1 MRFYFLILNIHKH
14 KNKAVH
20 KDSVHSIIKVITTYY
35 SVPMPLKL
43 YIAEKPSLGRAIAAA
58 LPKPQKNHKTHI
70 ELANGDVVSWCIGH
84 ILAQADPEDYDAELK
99 KWRMESLPIVPEQW
113 QLKPITRTRAQLT
126 VLRKLVKQADEIIH
140 AGDPDREGQLLVDEV
155 IDYFKVSKTK
165 KANIKR
171 LLISD
176 LNLPAVKRALTSLKP
191 NSDFMPLSISAL
203 ARSRADWLYG
213 INLTRAYT
221 LQGQKTG
228 YHSVL
233 SVGRVQTPLLG
244 LVVKREQE
252 ISQFI
257 SKPFFQVQAHIALTS
272 NAAIA
277 FTAKWQPSE
286 SCQPY
291 CDEEGRVVV
300 KALAQNVVNR
310 IDNQPAT
317 ISNIESHEKQQVAPL
332 PFNLS
337 QLQISAAK
345 QFSMNAKLVLDVCQ
359 ILYERHKLITYPR
372 SDCRYLPKEQ
382 LKQAKGIV
390 NTLAQSSLPCNKP
403 AQGANTALV
412 SKAWNDK
419 KITAHHAIIPTE
431 KSPENINLNTFEKN
445 IYLLI
450 VRQYLVQF
458 YPAYIYQQTKVHMLI
473 AGGHFLTQAKMEKQL
488 GWQVLFPKSK
498 KSQTADNSKQGD
510 DQEQTLPPLTKGQI
524 VHCQQGEL
532 IDKHTSPPQSFT
544 DATLLGAMTGISR
557 YVSDPAIKKVLKE
570 TDGLGTDA
578 TRAGIIDLLFKRDF
592 LKRQGKAIT
601 ATEVGVA
608 LINALPEMATLPDM
622 TAQWEATLTAISEK
636 NASYLHF
643 MQPLTNIVTEMVQG
657 ASQQSFSGLPKV
669 AFKAKRGKKT
679 FQKSRPKKTS

>member
-1 MRFYFLILNIHKH
+1 
-14 KNKAVH
+14 
-20 KDSVHSIIKVITTYY
+20 
-35 SVPMPLKL
+35 LKL

-58 LPKPQKNHKTHI
+58 LQLSIKGGQKNCKTHI

-84 ILAQADPEDYDAELK
+84 ILAQANPEDYDSELK
-99 KWRMESLPIVPEQW
+99 KWRMETLPIIPEQW
-113 QLKPITRTRAQLT
+113 QLKPISRTRAQLT
-126 VLRKLVKQADEIIH
+126 ILRKLVKQADELIH

-176 LNLPAVKRALTSLKP
+176 LNLPAVKRALSNLK
-191 NSDFMPLSISAL
+191 NNQDFMPLSISAL

-228 YHSVL
+228 YNSVL

-244 LVVKREQE
+244 LVVRREQE
-252 ISQFI
+252 IANFI
-257 SKPFFQVQAHIALTS
+257 SKPFYQVQAHIALTP
-272 NAAIA
+272 NETVT
-277 FTAKWQPSE
+277 FTAKWQPSK

-291 CDEEGRVVV
+291 CDEEGRVLV
-300 KALAQNVVNR
+300 KALAENVVKR
-310 IDNQPAT
+310 IDNQAAT
-317 ISNIESHEKQQVAPL
+317 VSKIDSNEKQQAAPL

-359 ILYERHKLITYPR
+359 ALYEKHKLITYPR
-372 SDCRYLPKEQ
+372 SDCRFLPKEQ
-382 LKQAKGIV
+382 LKQASSIISM
-390 NTLAQSSLPCNKP
+390 LEQSSLPCNIQ
-403 AQGANTALV
+403 AQGANKTIV

-431 KSPENINLNTFEKN
+431 KSPENTNLNTFEKN

-458 YPAYIYQQTKVHMLI
+458 YPAYIYHQTKVTLLI
-473 AGGHFLTQAKMEKQL
+473 AGGNFISQAKTELQL
-488 GWQVLFPKSK
+488 GWQVLFPKSNK
-498 KSQTADNSKQGD
+498 NKNTEE
-510 DQEQTLPPLTKGQI
+510 EQTLPPLTSGQI
-524 VHCQQGEL
+524 LHCQQGEL
-532 IDKHTSPPQSFT
+532 IEKHTSPPQSFT
-544 DATLLGAMTGISR
+544 DATLLAAMTGIAR
-557 YVSDPAIKKVLKE
+557 YVSDAAIKKVLKD

-592 LKRQGKAIT
+592 LQRRGKIIT
-601 ATEVGVA
+601 ATEVGVT
-608 LINALPEMATLPDM
+608 LINALPQMATLPDM

-636 NASYLHF
+636 KSNYLSF
-643 MQPLTNIVTEMVQG
+643 MQPLSRIVTDMVYG

-669 AFKAKRGKKT
+669 AFKPKRAKKSNNRFKKSST
-679 FQKSRPKKTS
+679 KKAS

>member
-1 MRFYFLILNIHKH
+1 M
-14 KNKAVH
+14 
-20 KDSVHSIIKVITTYY
+20 
-35 SVPMPLKL
+35 KL

-58 LPKPQKNHKTHI
+58 LPKPHRNCKTHI
-70 ELANGDVVSWCIGH
+70 ELGNGDVVSWCIGH
-84 ILAQADPEDYDAELK
+84 ILAQADPEDYDATLK

-113 QLKPITRTRAQLT
+113 QLKPISRTRSQLT

-155 IDYFKVSKTK
+155 IDYFNISKK
-165 KANIKR
+165 KKSTIKR

-176 LNLPAVKRALTSLKP
+176 LNLPAVQRALKSLKP

-228 YHSVL
+228 YNSVL

-244 LVVKREQE
+244 LVVRREQE
-252 ISQFI
+252 IAKFN
-257 SKPFFQVQAHIALTS
+257 SKAFYQVQAHLSLQVNEAVS
-272 NAAIA
+272 
-277 FTAKWQPSE
+277 FTAKWQPSDN
-286 SCQPY
+286 CQPY
-291 CDEEGRVVV
+291 CDEEGRVLVRALAENVV
-300 KALAQNVVNR
+300 KR

-317 ISNIESHEKQQVAPL
+317 VSKLESNEKQQAAPL

-359 ILYERHKLITYPR
+359 TLYERHKLITYPR

-382 LKQAKGIV
+382 LKQARGIV
-390 NTLAQSSLPCNKP
+390 NTLAKSSLPCNKP
-403 AQGANTALV
+403 AQGANTSLV

-431 KSPENINLNTFEKN
+431 KSPENISLNTFEKN
-445 IYLLI
+445 IYLMI

-458 YPAYIYQQTKVHMLI
+458 YPAYIYQQTKISLLI
-473 AGGHFLTQAKMEKQL
+473 AGGNFVSQAKIEKQQ

-498 KSQTADNSKQGD
+498 KTQAADE
-510 DQEQTLPPLTKGQI
+510 QEQTLPPLTKGQI
-524 VHCQQGEL
+524 LHCQQGEL
-532 IDKHTSPPQSFT
+532 LEKHTSPPQSFT
-544 DATLLGAMTGISR
+544 DATLLAAMTGISR
-557 YVSDPAIKKVLKE
+557 YVSDPAIKKVLKD

-578 TRAGIIDLLFKRDF
+578 TRAGIIDLLFKRGF
-592 LKRQGKAIT
+592 LQRHGKAIT
-601 ATEVGVA
+601 ATEVGIA

-636 NASYLHF
+636 NASYLSF
-643 MQPLTNIVTEMVQG
+643 MQPLTKTVTEMVYS
-657 ASQQSFSGLPKV
+657 ASQQSFAGLPKV
-669 AFKAKRGKKT
+669 AFKPKRGKGNFK
-679 FQKSRPKKTS
+679 KKTAKKPAKKSG

>member
-1 MRFYFLILNIHKH
+1 
-14 KNKAVH
+14 
-20 KDSVHSIIKVITTYY
+20 
-35 SVPMPLKL
+35 LKL

-58 LPKPQKNHKTHI
+58 LQLSIKGSQKNHKTHI
-70 ELANGDVVSWCIGH
+70 ELPNGDVVSWCIGH
-84 ILAQADPEDYDAELK
+84 ILAQADPEDYDTDLK
-99 KWRMESLPIVPEQW
+99 KWRMDTLPIVPEQW

-155 IDYFKVSKTK
+155 IDYFKVSKAK
-165 KANIKR
+165 KSNTKR

-176 LNLPAVKRALTSLKP
+176 LNLPAVKRALSSLKP

-228 YHSVL
+228 YNSVL

-244 LVVKREQE
+244 LVVRREQE
-252 ISQFI
+252 IAAFV
-257 SKPFFQVQAHIALTS
+257 SKPFYQVQAHIALS
-272 NAAIA
+272 SGKPIA
-277 FTAKWQPSE
+277 FTAKWLPSDN
-286 SCQPY
+286 CRPY
-291 CDEEGRVVV
+291 CDEEGRVLVKGLAENVV
-300 KALAQNVVNR
+300 KR
-310 IDNQPAT
+310 IHDQPAT
-317 ISNIESHEKQQVAPL
+317 VSGIDNNEKQQPAPL

-359 ILYERHKLITYPR
+359 ALYERHKLITYPR

-382 LKQAKGIV
+382 LKQANGIV
-390 NTLAQSSLPCNKP
+390 NTLAKSSLPCNKP

-458 YPAYIYQQTKVHMLI
+458 YPAYIYQQTKVNLLI
-473 AGGHFLTQAKMEKQL
+473 AGGHFTTQAKTEKQL
-488 GWQVLFPKSK
+488 GWKVLFPKSQK
-498 KSQTADNSKQGD
+498 AKAASDSKHED
-510 DQEQTLPPLTKGQI
+510 EQTLPPLEQGQ
-524 VHCQQGEL
+524 VLHCQQGEL
-532 IDKHTSPPQSFT
+532 LEKHTSPPQSFT
-544 DATLLGAMTGISR
+544 DATLLAAMTGIAR
-557 YVSDPAIKKVLKE
+557 YVSDPTIKKVLKE

-578 TRAGIIDLLFKRDF
+578 TRAGIIDLLFKRGF
-592 LKRQGKAIT
+592 LQRIGKSIT
-601 ATEVGVA
+601 ATDVGIT
-608 LINALPEMATLPDM
+608 LINALPEMSTLPDM
-622 TAQWEATLTAISEK
+622 TAQWEATLTDISEK
-636 NASYLHF
+636 NASYLSF
-643 MQPLTNIVTEMVQG
+643 MQPLTHTVTDMVYG
-657 ASQQSFSGLPKV
+657 ASQQSFAGLPKV
-669 AFKAKRGKKT
+669 AFKPKRGRKK
-679 FQKSRPKKTS
+679 FQKKS

>member
-1 MRFYFLILNIHKH
+1 
-14 KNKAVH
+14 
-20 KDSVHSIIKVITTYY
+20 
-35 SVPMPLKL
+35 LKL

-84 ILAQADPEDYDAELK
+84 ILAQANPEDYDAELK
-99 KWRMESLPIVPEQW
+99 KWRMESLPIVPQQW

-126 VLRKLVKQADEIIH
+126 VLRRLVKQADEIIH

-155 IDYFKVSKTK
+155 IDYFKLSKTK
-165 KANIKR
+165 KSNIKR

-176 LNLPAVKRALTSLKP
+176 LNLPAVKRALNSLKP

-228 YHSVL
+228 YNSVL

-244 LVVKREQE
+244 LVVRREQE
-252 ISQFI
+252 IADFV
-257 SKPFFQVQAHIALTS
+257 SKPFYQVQAHIALSS
-272 NAAIA
+272 NEAAS

-291 CDEEGRVVV
+291 CDEEGRVLVKGLAENVV
-300 KALAQNVVNR
+300 KR
-310 IDNQPAT
+310 INNQAAT
-317 ISNIESHEKQQVAPL
+317 VSDLESNEKQQTAPL

-359 ILYERHKLITYPR
+359 ALYEKHKLITYPR

-403 AQGANTALV
+403 AQDANTTLV

-458 YPAYIYQQTKVHMLI
+458 YPAYIYQHTKVTLLI
-473 AGGHFLTQAKMEKQL
+473 AGGHFVSQAKIEKQQ
-488 GWQVLFPKSK
+488 GWKALFPKSK
-498 KSQTADNSKQGD
+498 KSQLAEKSTDGHEA
-510 DQEQTLPPLTKGQI
+510 EQLLPPLTKGQLL
-524 VHCQQGEL
+524 HCQQGEL
-532 IDKHTSPPQSFT
+532 IEKHTSPPQSFT
-544 DATLLGAMTGISR
+544 DATLLAAMTGIAR
-557 YVSDPAIKKVLKE
+557 YVSDAAIKKVLKE

-592 LKRQGKAIT
+592 LQRQGKAIT
-601 ATEVGVA
+601 ATDVGVA
-608 LINALPEMATLPDM
+608 LITALPEMATLPDM

-636 NASYLHF
+636 NASYQSF
-643 MQPLTNIVTEMVQG
+643 MQPLTQTVTNMVYG
-657 ASQQSFSGLPKV
+657 ASQQSFSGLPKI
-669 AFKAKRGKKT
+669 AFKPKRGKRK
-679 FQKSRPKKTS
+679 FSKKPIKKAS

>member
-1 MRFYFLILNIHKH
+1 
-14 KNKAVH
+14 
-20 KDSVHSIIKVITTYY
+20 
-35 SVPMPLKL
+35 LKL

-84 ILAQADPEDYDAELK
+84 ILAQADPEDYDVELK
-99 KWRMESLPIVPEQW
+99 KWRMDNLPIVPQQW
-113 QLKPITRTRAQLT
+113 QLKPIARTRSQLT
-126 VLRKLVKQADEIIH
+126 ILRKLVKQADEIIH

-155 IDYFKVSKTK
+155 IDYFKLSKTK

-228 YHSVL
+228 YNSVL

-244 LVVKREQE
+244 LVVRREQE
-252 ISQFI
+252 ISRFV
-257 SKPFFQVQAHIALTS
+257 SKPFFQVQANIALNS
-272 NAAIA
+272 DESIA

-286 SCQPY
+286 NCQPY
-291 CDEEGRVVV
+291 CDEEGRVLV
-300 KALAQNVVNR
+300 KALAENVVKR
-310 IDNQPAT
+310 IENQAAT
-317 ISNIESHEKQQVAPL
+317 IRNIDSNEKQQAAPL

-359 ILYERHKLITYPR
+359 ALYEKHKLITYPR

-382 LKQAKGIV
+382 LKQASGIV
-390 NTLAQSSLPCNKP
+390 NTLANSSLPCNKP
-403 AQGANTALV
+403 AQGANTSLV

-445 IYLLI
+445 VYLLI

-458 YPAYIYQQTKVHMLI
+458 YPAYIYQQTKVELLI
-473 AGGHFLTQAKMEKQL
+473 AGGNFVSQAKTEKQL
-488 GWQVLFPKSK
+488 GWQVLFPKSNK
-498 KSQTADNSKQGD
+498 AKNQHKLDYGQ
-510 DQEQTLPPLTKGQI
+510 DQEQTLPPLTKGQLL
-524 VHCQQGEL
+524 HCHQGEL
-532 IDKHTSPPQSFT
+532 IEKHTSPPQSFT

-557 YVSDPAIKKVLKE
+557 YVNDAAIKKVLKE

-578 TRAGIIDLLFKRDF
+578 TRAGIIDLLFKRGF
-592 LKRQGKAIT
+592 LQRQGKAIT

-608 LINALPEMATLPDM
+608 LINALPPMATLPDM

-636 NASYLHF
+636 NTSYLSF
-643 MQPLTNIVTEMVQG
+643 MQPLTNTVHEMVQS
-657 ASQQSFSGLPKV
+657 ASQQSFAGLPKV
-669 AFKAKRGKKT
+669 AFKPKRGKRA
-679 FQKSRPKKTS
+679 FQKKTTKKAS

>member
-1 MRFYFLILNIHKH
+1 
-14 KNKAVH
+14 
-20 KDSVHSIIKVITTYY
+20 
-35 SVPMPLKL
+35 LKL

-58 LPKPQKNHKTHI
+58 LQLSIKGAQKNHKTHI
-70 ELANGDVVSWCIGH
+70 EFANGDVVSWCIGH
-84 ILAQADPEDYDAELK
+84 ILAQADPEDYDVELK
-99 KWRMESLPIVPEQW
+99 KWRMENLPIVPEQW
-113 QLKPITRTRAQLT
+113 QLKPISRTRSQLT

-165 KANIKR
+165 KSNIKR

-176 LNLPAVKRALTSLKP
+176 LNLPAVKRALSSLKP

-228 YHSVL
+228 YNSVL

-244 LVVKREQE
+244 LVVRRDKE
-252 ISQFI
+252 IADFI
-257 SKPFFQVQAHIALTS
+257 SKPFYQVNAHIALS
-272 NAAIA
+272 AANPAA
-277 FTAKWQPSE
+277 FTAKWQPSDN
-286 SCQPY
+286 CQAY
-291 CDEEGRVVV
+291 CDEEGRVLV
-300 KALAQNVVNR
+300 KALAENVVKR
-310 IDNQPAT
+310 INDQPAT
-317 ISNIESHEKQQVAPL
+317 VSSLSSDEKQQAAPL

-359 ILYERHKLITYPR
+359 ALYERHKLITYPR

-382 LKQAKGIV
+382 LKQAKGII
-390 NTLAQSSLPCNKP
+390 NTLAQSSLPCNKS
-403 AQGANTALV
+403 AQGANATLV

-431 KSPENINLNTFEKN
+431 KSPENSNLNTFEKN

-458 YPAYIYQQTKVHMLI
+458 YPAYIYQQTKVNLLI
-473 AGGHFLTQAKMEKQL
+473 AGGTFTTQAKTEKQL
-488 GWQVLFPKSK
+488 GWKTLFPKSK
-498 KSQTADNSKQGD
+498 KSSSTHSDKQD
-510 DQEQTLPPLTKGQI
+510 QEQEQTLPPLTSGQI
-524 VHCQQGEL
+524 LHCQQGEL
-532 IDKHTSPPQSFT
+532 IEKHTSPPQSFT
-544 DATLLGAMTGISR
+544 DATLLAAMTGIAR
-557 YVSDPAIKKVLKE
+557 YVNDAAIKKVLKD

-578 TRAGIIDLLFKRDF
+578 TRAGIIDLLFKRGF
-592 LKRQGKAIT
+592 LQRQGKAIT

-608 LINALPEMATLPDM
+608 LINALPTLATLPDM

-636 NASYLHF
+636 NASYQSF
-643 MQPLTNIVTEMVQG
+643 MQPLTGTVADMVHG
-657 ASQQSFSGLPKV
+657 ASQQSFADLPKV
-669 AFKAKRGKKT
+669 AFKPKRGKRK
-679 FQKSRPKKTS
+679 FQKKPIKKAG